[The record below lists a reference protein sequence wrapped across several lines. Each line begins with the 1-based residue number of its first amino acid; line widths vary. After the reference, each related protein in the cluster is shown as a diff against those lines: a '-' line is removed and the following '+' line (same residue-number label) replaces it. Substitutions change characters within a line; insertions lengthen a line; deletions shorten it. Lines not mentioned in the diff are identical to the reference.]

1 VLTVSV
7 TEERILVC
15 MDDGARRRLFR
26 AALSAAPGIEVV
38 GSATAD
44 TAAVRAAAARQ
55 PDLVLLEARR
65 PAVEGAKLIGR
76 LRSVAPLA
84 GVIAIAAAGD
94 RPRSIAARSL
104 TADRYVD
111 PDAAITA
118 VLHIVVGFAREHRS
132 GLAAS

>member
-1 VLTVSV
+1 M
-7 TEERILVC
+7 TEDRILIC
-15 MDDGARRRLFR
+15 IDDGARRRLFR
-26 AALSAAPGIEVV
+26 AALSTAPGIEIV
-38 GSATAD
+38 GTATAD

-55 PDLVLLEARR
+55 PDVVLLEAAR
-65 PAVEGAKLIGR
+65 PGVEGAKLIGR
-76 LRSVAPLA
+76 LRAVAPAA
-84 GVIAIAAAGD
+84 GVIAIAAPED

-118 VLHIVVGFAREHRS
+118 VLHVVVGFAREHRA